1 MGEAWFRRF
10 AKAMKNMSYSQ
21 SQGDHTLFIKH
32 SEKGRIIALIAY
44 VDDIMVTGD
53 DLEEMEKLKKKL
65 ANEFKIKDL
74 RRLKYLLGIKVA
86 HSKEVKV
93 ISLQKYTLN
102 LLKETEMLRGRPA
115 NTSIEPNHK
124 LDGDKE
130 HVSIDREKYQ

>member
-93 ISLQKYTLN
+93 ILLQKYTLN